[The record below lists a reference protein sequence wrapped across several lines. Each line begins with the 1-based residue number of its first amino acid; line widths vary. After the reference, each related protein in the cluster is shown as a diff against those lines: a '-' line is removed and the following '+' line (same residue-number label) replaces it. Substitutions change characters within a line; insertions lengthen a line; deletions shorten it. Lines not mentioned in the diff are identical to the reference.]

1 VGFSFRRLAVGAE
14 VGAAVAGSY
23 PLNGSTTDRAEV
35 TTKAVG
41 NLKMKVGSARFTTG
55 TEVGIHTGSFITNG

>member
-1 VGFSFRRLAVGAE
+1 MGLAVGAE
-14 VGAAVAGSY
+14 VGAAVADGY
-23 PLNGSTTDRAEV
+23 PLNGDATDGAEV

-41 NLKMKVGSARFTTG
+41 NLKVKVSCAQFTAG